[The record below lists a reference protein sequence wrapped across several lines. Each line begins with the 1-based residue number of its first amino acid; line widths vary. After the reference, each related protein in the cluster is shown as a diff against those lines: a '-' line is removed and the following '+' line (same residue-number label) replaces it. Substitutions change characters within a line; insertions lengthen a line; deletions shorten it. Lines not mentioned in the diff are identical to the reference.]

1 MNTRNFF
8 SAFPPIAAVLG
19 VNAVPILG
27 VLRQAWTAEVAM
39 LLYYLETVA
48 VVLLVGIGVRLV
60 VPDVD
65 ERGERIA
72 ARRNRLVKDYWTVM
86 LGFSLVIGIF
96 LAAFL
101 LFVLEVPIPWRA
113 VGVVMIPI
121 VGLQLFALAWEARR
135 LRPLDIADA
144 NRLISRDMGR
154 IAILHLGVL
163 FGVFVAAIREEWFVW
178 PFVILKTLVDV
189 AFVASRFSRIESPV
203 DGDNLMG
210 S

>member
-1 MNTRNFF
+1 
-8 SAFPPIAAVLG
+8 
-19 VNAVPILG
+19 
-27 VLRQAWTAEVAM
+27 
-39 LLYYLETVA
+39 
-48 VVLLVGIGVRLV
+48 
-60 VPDVD
+60 
-65 ERGERIA
+65 
-72 ARRNRLVKDYWTVM
+72 
-86 LGFSLVIGIF
+86 
-96 LAAFL
+96 
-101 LFVLEVPIPWRA
+101 
-113 VGVVMIPI
+113 MIPI